1 MVSFDNEAAVNQIYS
16 RRELLEDHPYMHNV
30 YIMRDV
36 PRSERRNRRVSN
48 MLNEASQSG
57 RRTHTVDSEATP
69 PNNNNIPIIQN
80 VSNVTDGNTA
90 AQNRA
95 TSDSLEDISGE
106 RDGLG
111 NGESTEIQPNVN
123 TRDNESPLNNNESA
137 PIILG
142 DEGEPETQQ
151 SEDTNRVGEI
161 SIAAGPTTGNEA
173 ENTIEE
179 SNSSGNEGIGGKREG
194 AKY

>member
-1 MVSFDNEAAVNQIYS
+1 
-16 RRELLEDHPYMHNV
+16 
-30 YIMRDV
+30 
-36 PRSERRNRRVSN
+36 

-57 RRTHTVDSEATP
+57 RRAHTVDSEATP

-90 AQNRA
+90 SQNRT
-95 TSDSLEDISGE
+95 TSDSSEDISGE

-179 SNSSGNEGIGGKREG
+179 SNSSGNEEIGGQEG
-194 AKY
+194 GS